1 MNSLKT
7 SIVILTYNKLEYTK
21 VCIDSIRK
29 FTEPGTYELIVV
41 DNNSTDGSVEWIKA
55 QNDIIPI
62 LNSENLGFPKG
73 CNQGIEVSTGENI
86 LLLNNDTIVTPNWL
100 ENLSTALYSSSN
112 IGAVGAITNSCANY
126 QAINVALNDFN
137 EIIEFALR
145 NNISNEKL
153 WEERLRLIGFCL
165 LIKKEVI
172 NKIGFLDEI
181 FTPGNFEDD
190 DYSFR
195 IRKAGYKLL
204 LCNDTFIY
212 HFGHTSFKE
221 NSGFGSLLTKNRLK
235 FEHKWEL
242 DPYYI
247 ANIDIGIK
255 YAIGEE
261 RDSKFRLLEIG
272 CSGGATL
279 LNIKN
284 NFQNAE
290 LYGIEKC
297 ENAVTG
303 NEAFAKIIIGNENV
317 VNRFEERYF
326 DYIIFKYE
334 HHNLNTLKKL
344 KSVLNDTGKI
354 IIRAD
359 KDLDNIEKLI
369 NLTIYENG
377 LEIDKTIEDGLGKLY
392 VLNNK
397 KHDIKNYEELY
408 LKLENGEEIYNEN
421 ILSVFKDIMSGKIN
435 LNDFIKEICQNTT
448 NKLYNL
454 NLLAICAYNNRFYD
468 YVIPFLEKAL
478 EFDFY
483 NKDTLI
489 NLCNIL
495 YNFEEYTLAQDY
507 LNRLKDDEYDEELI
521 SLRQSINHKL
531 YTKKE
536 PKFLIRRIE
545 NNIELEESIERL
557 LQLLS
562 SGEIDIQ
569 SVVEIIEKDII
580 KKEEVLNIIAIS
592 AYQNNLYDYILPFLE
607 KAYSINDKNK
617 DTVYN
622 LSYILHLVGEDEIAL
637 RYLEKYSE
645 EDNDIKELIRDIKE

>member
-7 SIVILTYNKLEYTK
+7 SIVLLTYNKLEYTK
-21 VCIDSIRK
+21 VCIESIRK
-29 FTEPGTYELIVV
+29 YTEPGTYELIVV

-55 QNDIIPI
+55 QNDIISI
-62 LNSENLGFPKG
+62 FNSENLGFPKG

-86 LLLNNDTIVTPNWL
+86 LLLNNDTIVTPSWL

-145 NNISNEKL
+145 NNISNEES

-165 LIKKEVI
+165 LVKKEVVD
-172 NKIGFLDEI
+172 KIGLLDERY
-181 FTPGNFEDD
+181 TPGNFEDD

-221 NSGFGSLLTKNRLK
+221 NSDFGSLLNKNRLK

-255 YAIGEE
+255 NALEEE
-261 RDSKFRLLEIG
+261 RESRFRLLEIG
-272 CSGGATL
+272 CNGGATL

-284 NFQNAE
+284 NFKNAV

-303 NEAFAKIIIGNENV
+303 NETFAKIQVGNENDTH
-317 VNRFEERYF
+317 NFDEMYF

-334 HHNLNTLKKL
+334 HDNFNIIKKL
-344 KSVLNDTGKI
+344 KSILKDNGKF
-354 IIRAD
+354 IIRYD
-359 KDLDNIEKLI
+359 KDLDNIEELI
-369 NLTIYENG
+369 NLTAYENSF
-377 LEIDKTIEDGLGKLY
+377 EINKTIEDGLGKLY

-397 KHDIKNYEELY
+397 KHDIKNYEEIFS
-408 LKLENGEEIYNEN
+408 KLENGEEIDDEN
-421 ILSVFKDIMSGKIN
+421 ILVAFKDIMSGKIN
-435 LNDFIKEICQNTT
+435 LNDLIKEICRNTT
-448 NKLYNL
+448 NKIYNL
-454 NLLAICAYNNRFYD
+454 NLLAIYAYNNRFYD

-478 EFDFY
+478 ELDYY
-483 NKDTLI
+483 NKDTII

-495 YNFEEYTLAQDY
+495 YNFEEHSLAQDY
-507 LNRLKDDEYDEELI
+507 LNRLHDDQYDEEVI
-521 SLRQSINHKL
+521 SLRQSINYKL
-531 YTKKE
+531 YTKRE

-545 NNIELEESIERL
+545 NNIELEESIVRL
-557 LQLLS
+557 LKLLS
-562 SGEIDIQ
+562 SGEIHTE
-569 SVVEIIEKDII
+569 SVIEIIEKDII
-580 KKEEVLNIIAIS
+580 KKEDVLNTIAIS
-592 AYQNNLYDYILPFLE
+592 AYQNCMYDYILPFLE
-607 KAYSINDKNK
+607 KSYSINDKNK
-617 DTVYN
+617 DTIYN
-622 LSYILHLVGEDEIAL
+622 LSYILHLAGEDEIAL
-637 RYLEKYSE
+637 RYLEKYPG
-645 EDNDIKELIRDIKE
+645 EDNDIEELINEIKE